1 MNDHKSEDKYSDR
14 AKNKKK
20 ERKETGQR
28 SPREKRDEGIFKE
41 RRALQ

>member
-1 MNDHKSEDKYSDR
+1 MNDHKSEDKYS

-20 ERKETGQR
+20 ERKEKGQR